1 MVASQTHHMN
11 KLPWKKI
18 GIGAAVVVGVTML
31 DAKLA
36 AVPVIGPVVVTVSG
50 WVRKIPVIGPMIPRL

>member
-1 MVASQTHHMN
+1 MN